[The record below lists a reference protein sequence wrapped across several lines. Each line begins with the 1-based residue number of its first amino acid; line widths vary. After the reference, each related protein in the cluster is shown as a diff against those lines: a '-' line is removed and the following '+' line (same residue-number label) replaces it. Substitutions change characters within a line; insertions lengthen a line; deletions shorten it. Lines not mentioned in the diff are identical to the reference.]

1 MLSLHFEH
9 RLVGK
14 IHDGLAQIFTIICTQ
29 LEIAN
34 EELSSKEGETFSRIQ
49 RALEL
54 AHFGFAEARRFA
66 RNEPSN
72 IVDESR
78 LAEELRR
85 LVERSTVPGRL
96 RCDFRSDDL
105 PAKRLSPTVQHAL
118 VRIAQEAVHNAV
130 RHANPSAIVVSRHW
144 NEPNIIL
151 QLRDNESGIS
161 AARLEKSDG
170 FGLGN
175 LRERTSEID
184 GRLEIQ
190 TAVGRGTTI
199 AVTVPISSFQSAL

>member
-9 RLVGK
+9 RLAGK

-118 VRIAQEAVHNAV
+118 VRIAQEDSPQCCA
-130 RHANPSAIVVSRHW
+130 PC
-144 NEPNIIL
+144 
-151 QLRDNESGIS
+151 ESQRNRRKP
-161 AARLEKSDG
+161 AL
-170 FGLGN
+170 
-175 LRERTSEID
+175 ERTEYH
-184 GRLEIQ
+184 
-190 TAVGRGTTI
+190 
-199 AVTVPISSFQSAL
+199 SSDKRQ